1 MAPDGT
7 PLAADQDFGRR
18 TRLALE
24 AFQREHQL
32 KADGVAGR
40 ATLAALE
47 HAVQTELRSIGQ
59 PDAQYLRPDE
69 PNEALA
75 AYHSLAP
82 EPTFATPV
90 LPVVSSTQAE
100 PRTDALQE
108 AAFGRP
114 DPDTTRALQEN
125 MNTLGVVDM
134 KGEALAVDGLYGPST
149 LSAVARFQSGHDLPI
164 TGHADEATRSM
175 AQSQAFIAEL
185 QQLAPS
191 RAARETPVLEAMRSP
206 EAEQSTPAQANVTR
220 PAAVM
225 NPPNIGLAVNDPRN
239 PDSPNHELYNELQR
253 CIPDASENRL
263 LQFTAAC
270 HENMITAAN
279 LTTVHLDEE
288 KMTLDIRGSG
298 PLTTAAQIDLSVP
311 PPQPEQAVEQIQKFD
326 QQEMQM
332 AQAFQAQSAQ
342 LGQQGMS
349 M

>member
-1 MAPDGT
+1 
-7 PLAADQDFGRR
+7 
-18 TRLALE
+18 
-24 AFQREHQL
+24 
-32 KADGVAGR
+32 
-40 ATLAALE
+40 
-47 HAVQTELRSIGQ
+47 
-59 PDAQYLRPDE
+59 
-69 PNEALA
+69 
-75 AYHSLAP
+75 
-82 EPTFATPV
+82 
-90 LPVVSSTQAE
+90 
-100 PRTDALQE
+100 
-108 AAFGRP
+108 
-114 DPDTTRALQEN
+114 
-125 MNTLGVVDM
+125 
-134 KGEALAVDGLYGPST
+134 
-149 LSAVARFQSGHDLPI
+149 
-164 TGHADEATRSM
+164 
-175 AQSQAFIAEL
+175 
-185 QQLAPS
+185 
-191 RAARETPVLEAMRSP
+191 MRSP

-225 NPPNIGLAVNDPRN
+225 NPPNIGLAVNDPRS
-239 PDSPNHELYNELQR
+239 PDSPTHELYNELQR

-270 HENMITAAN
+270 HENMITVEN